1 MSDFAIFQDFIAKE
15 DARQLLNILDAN
27 KIPFSVVENAYEV
40 DITFGGNIPRNF
52 QVFIHPSN
60 FDRVNQILDREAE
73 NQLDNVDPNH
83 YLYDFAKSELYEVI
97 IKKDE
102 WSAYDYQLAK
112 KILIERGEKIDAE
125 AIAVY
130 KEQRLQELAKPAEKP
145 TIYLILGA
153 IFALLGG
160 VVGFMIGW
168 YLYSAKKT
176 LPNGAKMYM
185 YAPEDR
191 QSGLII
197 FIVGMVFSCVWWYLY
212 LKTI

>member
-52 QVFIHPSN
+52 QVFVHPSN
-60 FDRVNQILDREAE
+60 FERVHEILEAEAE

-112 KILIERGEKIDAE
+112 KILIERGESIDAE
-125 AIAVY
+125 AIAIY

-145 TIYLILGA
+145 TGYLIVGA
-153 IFALLGG
+153 IFSLLGG

-176 LPNGAKMYM
+176 LPNGTKMYM

-197 FIVGMVFSCVWWYLY
+197 FFVGLVFSCVWWYLY
-212 LKTI
+212 LKTT

>member
-52 QVFIHPSN
+52 QVFVHPSN
-60 FDRVNQILDREAE
+60 FERVHQILDKEAE
-73 NQLDNVDPNH
+73 NQLDNVDPSH

-97 IKKDE
+97 TKKDE

-112 KILIERGEKIDAE
+112 KILIERGESIDPE
-125 AIAVY
+125 AIAIY
-130 KEQRLQELAKPAEKP
+130 QEQRLQELSQPAEKP
-145 TIYLILGA
+145 TVYLILGA

-176 LPNGAKMYM
+176 LPNGTKMYT
-185 YAPEDR
+185 YANEDR
-191 QSGLII
+191 KLALNIFLVGIVISGA
-197 FIVGMVFSCVWWYLY
+197 WWYIY

>member
-27 KIPFSVVENAYEV
+27 KIPFTVVENAYEV

-52 QVFIHPSN
+52 QVFVHPSN
-60 FDRVNQILDREAE
+60 FERVHQILDKDAE

-97 IKKDE
+97 TKKDE

-112 KILIERGEKIDAE
+112 KILIERGESIDPE
-125 AIAVY
+125 AIAIY
-130 KEQRLQELAKPAEKP
+130 QEQRLQELSQPAEKP
-145 TIYLILGA
+145 TVYLILGA

-176 LPNGAKMYM
+176 LPNGTKMYT
-185 YAPEDR
+185 YANEDR
-191 QSGLII
+191 KLALNIFLVGIVISGA
-197 FIVGMVFSCVWWYLY
+197 WWYIY